1 MCAESVPCHPKKQ
14 FPPGG
19 PAAPTLHQLPLQR
32 PHVKCRRLH
41 SRFWGMELKHK
52 PFIVISLHLDPDL
65 TTQCQVISQVLSRLM
80 HVTASRVGVVAY
92 GETEGQKD

>member
-1 MCAESVPCHPKKQ
+1 
-14 FPPGG
+14 
-19 PAAPTLHQLPLQR
+19 
-32 PHVKCRRLH
+32 
-41 SRFWGMELKHK
+41 MELKHK